1 MVCKILARISS
12 RFSLM
17 KTNKQMR
24 LGSDITFFNLF
35 RGFIFDFGRPILT
48 ILNTWMY
55 SSTICT
61 IYTLVK
67 TKTNGVCAC
76 TWDSNFV
83 RRGL

>member
-35 RGFIFDFGRPILT
+35 RGFIFDFGRPIWREMIQSTKPVT

-61 IYTLVK
+61 IYTLQ
-67 TKTNGVCAC
+67 
-76 TWDSNFV
+76 
-83 RRGL
+83 

>member
-12 RFSLM
+12 RFSFM

-35 RGFIFDFGRPILT
+35 RGFILDFGRPIWREMIQSTKPVT

-61 IYTLVK
+61 IYTLQ
-67 TKTNGVCAC
+67 
-76 TWDSNFV
+76 
-83 RRGL
+83 